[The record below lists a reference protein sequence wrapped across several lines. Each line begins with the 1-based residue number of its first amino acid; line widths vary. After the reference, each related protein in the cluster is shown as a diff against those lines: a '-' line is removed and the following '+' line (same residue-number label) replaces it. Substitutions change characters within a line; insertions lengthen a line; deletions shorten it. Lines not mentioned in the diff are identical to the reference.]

1 MRRQKKA
8 ALSRQPW
15 KETTKLTFFLHLN
28 RDWSPRFSTLRDK
41 NGWVRAKTARNLNLG
56 VSRNRFCDFLAD
68 PDSRSFSRFGAIIL
82 QFAVFAQRCF
92 AKTGSGRQT
101 QEEVDPKQPR
111 HYVVAP
117 RVEAT
122 ALSRCPACQLQP
134 PKRTHTHTH
143 PGIRRQAHAT
153 QPQHISTITISTVT
167 TVTTTSSVPH

>member
-1 MRRQKKA
+1 
-8 ALSRQPW
+8 
-15 KETTKLTFFLHLN
+15 
-28 RDWSPRFSTLRDK
+28 
-41 NGWVRAKTARNLNLG
+41 

-101 QEEVDPKQPR
+101 QEEVDPKQPG

-134 PKRTHTHTH
+134 PRRTHTHTPRH
-143 PGIRRQAHAT
+143 TQAGTCNTGTCHTAT
-153 QPQHISTITISTVT
+153 THQHHHHHHQHHHHHHHHQHRHHCHYHQQCATLAVCHSNSM
-167 TVTTTSSVPH
+167 